1 VIGHRTED
9 TPVSMERLWISRL
22 RWRMRGAWMWPAFA
36 ALTVLDALL
45 VHARPISGEGTGLV
59 PALLLA
65 SFLNLV
71 AVAVGAPIAGAL
83 LRRHRR
89 DLPRVVAHDYAGTAL
104 LVAVTGALVAGGAAH
119 RPAVLE
125 QRRDLRAAA
134 AATGAYVL
142 RRAPPVYRGHLG
154 RADTRRVDRD
164 LYRTCV
170 PGNDPRRA
178 FCLFVDTTRS
188 PPAVR
193 LDPSRETNQ
202 SFAGRRPAGG

>member
-1 VIGHRTED
+1 
-9 TPVSMERLWISRL
+9 MERLWISRL

-65 SFLNLV
+65 CFLNLV

-83 LRRHRR
+83 LRRRRR

-104 LVAVTGALVAGGAAH
+104 LVAVTAALVAGGAAH

-125 QRRDLRAAA
+125 QRRDLRAQDAA
-134 AATGAYVL
+134 VRAYVL

-154 RADTRRVDRD
+154 RADTRRIDRD

-170 PGNDPRRA
+170 PGDDPRRA
-178 FCLFVDTTRS
+178 LCVFVDTAKS
-188 PPAVR
+188 PPAMR
-193 LDPSRETNQ
+193 LDPNRETNQ
-202 SFAGRRPAGG
+202 SFAGRRSAEPGG